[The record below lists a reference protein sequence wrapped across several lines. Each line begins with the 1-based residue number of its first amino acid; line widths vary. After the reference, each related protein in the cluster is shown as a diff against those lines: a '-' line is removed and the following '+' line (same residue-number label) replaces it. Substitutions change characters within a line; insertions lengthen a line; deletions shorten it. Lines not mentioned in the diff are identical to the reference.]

1 MKGFTFYYHGK
12 DYFYETEKTR
22 RTEALAREILQG
34 FSFPDNVANRTI
46 LLLKLERAECE
57 LKTLGNGKQMW
68 DIHGDGFGGHGSFV
82 DDGRTVVLRAEL
94 ADA

>member
-34 FSFPDNVANRTI
+34 FSLNMTTAN
-46 LLLKLERAECE
+46 LLPELKRAECE
-57 LKTLGNGKQMW
+57 LKTLSNGKQMW
-68 DIHGDGFGGHGSFV
+68 DIHGDGFGGYGSFV
-82 DDGRTVVLRAEL
+82 GDGRTVVLRAKL